1 MDGNG
6 RKIEVFAPFG
16 AAFDLTKL
24 ILFQPFDIR
33 KWLAI
38 GFAAFLAMLGGSGG
52 GNGFNFNP
60 GKGDWNFRS
69 TTRDGMGFGE
79 GIPAWLIPLLIFGV
93 LLVIALIILFAWVG
107 SRGRFMFMDCIV
119 RNRGAIVEPWN
130 EFKREGNSF
139 CLFWLGGGVILLAI
153 GAVASAPIWVPVL
166 LDRETPEG
174 MVLVLELV
182 GAGLLMVAL
191 LVAWSLVTGFMVPV
205 MYRQRCRAWEAM
217 QAVLRAI
224 AASPVA
230 VILYAL
236 FRLVL
241 AVAIAMAACV
251 VTCATCCLAAI
262 PYVGT
267 VILLPLHVLMMSYLL
282 LFVRQ
287 FGPEF
292 DAWGNL
298 SVAPAAPPV
307 QELPPPPEEPP
318 LAGPPPLPA

>member
-1 MDGNG
+1 MDENG

-24 ILFQPFDIR
+24 ILFQPFELP

-60 GKGDWNFRS
+60 GNGDWKYRS
-69 TTRDGMGFGE
+69 STRDGMGLGD
-79 GIPAWLIPLLIFGV
+79 GMPAWLIPLIVVVV
-93 LLVIALIILFAWVG
+93 LLVIALGILCAWVG
-107 SRGRFMFMDCIV
+107 SRGRFMFTDCIV

-139 CLFWLGGGVILLAI
+139 CLFWLAGGVTLLVI
-153 GAVASAPIWVPVL
+153 GAGASAPIWLPL
-166 LDRETPEG
+166 LLGREMPEG
-174 MVLVLELV
+174 VVLVLELV
-182 GAGLLMVAL
+182 GIGLLIVAL
-191 LVAWSLVTGFMVPV
+191 LVVWSLVTGFMVPV

-217 QAVLRAI
+217 QTVLRTI
-224 AASPVA
+224 AANPVP

-241 AVAIAMAACV
+241 GVAIAMIACV
-251 VTCATCCLAAI
+251 ATCATCCLAAI

-267 VILLPLHVLMMSYLL
+267 VILLPLYVLMMSYLL

-298 SVAPAAPPV
+298 IATPAAPPA
-307 QELPPPPEEPP
+307 QEPPPPEPP
-318 LAGPPPLPA
+318 PAGPPPLPA